1 MSRFL
6 TKIYNKCIL
15 NLKEGEMM
23 LLDYL
28 QNKYGVN
35 SPIFMEDV
43 SKRLDLR
50 AASIRQG
57 FKRLVDRGT
66 LVRFTSG
73 IYYFPQSSKIFQ
85 NIPLDM
91 EKVIVSKY
99 IKNDNKVIGYYSEL
113 TLANTAGIT
122 TQVAIEKCIVTNSE
136 KSRGRIVIIKNRR
149 IRLKAPRV
157 IITGKNKNVLAV
169 LDLVSDASKYSEYEP
184 KTTARILQSYVK
196 KLNISKPDVLACLP
210 YYPSK
215 TSKLLLEMGIYDV
228 LT

>member
-1 MSRFL
+1 
-6 TKIYNKCIL
+6 
-15 NLKEGEMM
+15 M

-28 QNKYGVN
+28 QNKYSVN

-66 LVRFTSG
+66 LIRFTSG
-73 IYYFPQSSKIFQ
+73 IYYFPQSSKIFK

-99 IKNDNKVIGYYSEL
+99 INNNNNVIGYYSEL
-113 TLANTAGIT
+113 TLANIAGIT

-157 IITGKNKNVLAV
+157 IITEKNKNVLAV
-169 LDLVSDASKYSEYEP
+169 LDGHEDID
-184 KTTARILQSYVK
+184 RINVQV
-196 KLNISKPDVLACLP
+196 KLNGQENDSELQDAFLAYVEDLD
-210 YYPSK
+210 
-215 TSKLLLEMGIYDV
+215 E
-228 LT
+228 